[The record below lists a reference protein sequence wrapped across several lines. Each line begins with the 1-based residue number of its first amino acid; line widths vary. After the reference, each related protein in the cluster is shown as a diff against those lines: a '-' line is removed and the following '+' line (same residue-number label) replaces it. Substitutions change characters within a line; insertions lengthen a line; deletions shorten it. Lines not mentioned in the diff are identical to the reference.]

1 MSGSAVFDWLLD
13 DFWVIVFLLCVGFA
27 AFAAAWWRTRRKYYA
42 IGAAVFLLL
51 LAIYLL
57 LPRFIETSSKQM
69 ERRVN
74 DMAASVARKDISAT
88 LEKHLTDDFHAGSR
102 DKRGFIELAE
112 QLARAHGVD
121 KVTVWDFNLVEIDRE
136 KGTARFHFMAKP
148 ICADRETP
156 WYLIKAQFVRT
167 SKGNWSEDWK
177 MKSFEY
183 FNPVADSN
191 SPLPIP

>member
-1 MSGSAVFDWLLD
+1 
-13 DFWVIVFLLCVGFA
+13 
-27 AFAAAWWRTRRKYYA
+27 
-42 IGAAVFLLL
+42 
-51 LAIYLL
+51 
-57 LPRFIETSSKQM
+57 M

-167 SKGNWSEDWK
+167 SKGNWSEEWISGNMERSKGGFQEERVWERDPLCDVCGGSDTVIRLSS
-177 MKSFEY
+177 KSD
-183 FNPVADSN
+183 NPNNDLS
-191 SPLPIP
+191 STHLS